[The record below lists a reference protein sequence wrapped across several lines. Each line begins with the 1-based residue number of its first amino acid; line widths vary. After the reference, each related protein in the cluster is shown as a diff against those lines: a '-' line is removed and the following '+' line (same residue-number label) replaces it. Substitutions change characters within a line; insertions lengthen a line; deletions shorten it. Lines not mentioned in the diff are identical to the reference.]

1 MNNILV
7 KILNNKQIHIPSSFC
22 LILDFVNSSIC
33 YKRELFQVSKVLIV
47 SEVHNTDN
55 CNII

>member
-7 KILNNKQIHIPSSFC
+7 KILNNKEIHIPSSFT
-22 LILDFVNSSIC
+22 LILDFVNSQIC
-33 YKRELFQVSKVLIV
+33 YKRELFQVRKVLIV
-47 SEVHNTDN
+47 SEVHNSDN

>member
-7 KILNNKQIHIPSSFC
+7 KILNNKEIHIPSSFC
-22 LILDFVNSSIC
+22 LILDFVSSF
-33 YKRELFQVSKVLIV
+33 LFQVRKVLIV
-47 SEVHNTDN
+47 SEVHDSDN